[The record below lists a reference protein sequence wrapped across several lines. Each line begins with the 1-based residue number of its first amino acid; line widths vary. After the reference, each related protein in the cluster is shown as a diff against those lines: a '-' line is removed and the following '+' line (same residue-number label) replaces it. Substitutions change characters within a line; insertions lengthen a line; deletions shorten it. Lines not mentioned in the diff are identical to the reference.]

1 MKSNLSKDTF
11 KKFWKWFEAI
21 LNSFEVEWTFQ
32 KKQLLELFFQGIFKI
47 WKNVDFFFEKME
59 KFQIFISF
67 DFDEFW
73 SHDINFFPVKAE
85 TSYFSMV
92 NSLCNMNQQIVAFK
106 APNYPRKVGNSIFV
120 DRLENRRI

>member
-47 WKNVDFFFEKME
+47 WKNLFFFEKIE
-59 KFQIFISF
+59 KFQNFISF
-67 DFDEFW
+67 VFDEFL
-73 SHDINFFPVKAE
+73 SADINFFSSESWDVILFNGKKL
-85 TSYFSMV
+85 V
-92 NSLCNMNQQIVAFK
+92 
-106 APNYPRKVGNSIFV
+106 
-120 DRLENRRI
+120 